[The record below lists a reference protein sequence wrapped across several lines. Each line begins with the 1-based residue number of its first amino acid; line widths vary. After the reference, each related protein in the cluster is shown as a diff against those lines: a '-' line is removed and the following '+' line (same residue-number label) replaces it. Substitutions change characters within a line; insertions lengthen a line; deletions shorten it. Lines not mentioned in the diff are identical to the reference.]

1 MRVRCTTTRCPDGRS
16 ASLSVGEAYEVL
28 GIEGG
33 FYRLIDDLG
42 DPVLFEPELF
52 ELLDDTRPSGW
63 VSEIIEGD
71 EYAGPPEFTAP
82 GFWEDFHDHEPRA
95 RAVYA
100 RYLNR
105 HLDTTDAA

>member
-1 MRVRCTTTRCPDGRS
+1 M
-16 ASLSVGEAYEVL
+16 GEAYGVL

-52 ELLDDTRPSGW
+52 ELLNDTRPSGW
-63 VSEIIEGD
+63 VSKTIDGD
-71 EYAGPPEFTAP
+71 EYAGPPEFAEP
-82 GFWEDFHDHEPRA
+82 GFSEDFHEREPQA